1 MKKILFVV
9 PFPKN
14 IYPSERFRIA
24 LYEPDLAEKGYGF
37 STTYFWS
44 NYARSILYQRG
55 RFLQKTACLLSGFGR
70 RCAMLLTLGRYD
82 FVFILRE
89 AAPIGPPVFEWL
101 IARVFRKKIIY
112 DMDDAVWIP
121 QTAGNNAWVKS
132 AKAFWKIKWIC
143 KWAWKVSAGNEYL
156 QAFARNYNPRV
167 LHTPTCVDTDN
178 MHNRIK
184 NQHGDKLIIGWTGS
198 FSTLDYLADIIP
210 ALQTLEKKYSFEFLV
225 IADQDPGL
233 PLKSFRFI
241 PWNEETEIEDL
252 LLCNIGIMP
261 LADDEYAK
269 GKCGF
274 KIIQFLSLGI
284 PVAAAPVGVN
294 SKIIEEYECGYLC
307 RNTAEWT
314 RALEELL
321 LDADKRAEMGRKGRQ
336 RMVERYSRKSN
347 AARFLS
353 LFE

>member
-1 MKKILFVV
+1 
-9 PFPKN
+9 
-14 IYPSERFRIA
+14 
-24 LYEPDLAEKGYGF
+24 
-37 STTYFWS
+37 
-44 NYARSILYQRG
+44 
-55 RFLQKTACLLSGFGR
+55 
-70 RCAMLLTLGRYD
+70 
-82 FVFILRE
+82 
-89 AAPIGPPVFEWL
+89 
-101 IARVFRKKIIY
+101 
-112 DMDDAVWIP
+112 
-121 QTAGNNAWVKS
+121 
-132 AKAFWKIKWIC
+132 
-143 KWAWKVSAGNEYL
+143 
-156 QAFARNYNPRV
+156 
-167 LHTPTCVDTDN
+167 
-178 MHNRIK
+178 
-184 NQHGDKLIIGWTGS
+184 
-198 FSTLDYLADIIP
+198 
-210 ALQTLEKKYSFEFLV
+210 
-225 IADQDPGL
+225 
-233 PLKSFRFI
+233 LKSFRFI